1 MSSFLTDSTNSLV
14 SGGQFGDVLLGP
26 FGSGILGWFWTIVR
40 TLSWHRSIHGLLIT
54 ADESTDSKE
63 FCFYAFVVSTESRHK
78 RTKAKFLSP
87 PYVDQRSQE
96 ICHYIIIF
104 DFED

>member
-14 SGGQFGDVLLGP
+14 SGGQLGDQFGDVLFGP

-40 TLSWHRSIHGLLIT
+40 TLSWHRSIYGLLIT

-63 FCFYAFVVSTESRHK
+63 AKKSATTLLSLILKISSSIFIIES
-78 RTKAKFLSP
+78 
-87 PYVDQRSQE
+87 DQ
-96 ICHYIIIF
+96 
-104 DFED
+104 